1 MNKKYLH
8 IAFAVLCGVSGLYS
22 PLLIAD
28 YAYDSGSKATS
39 RKLYAVAAAL
49 GSNKAKARL
58 GYLLSA
64 GQGGAKDVPGG
75 IKWYEKAAI
84 AGNRSA
90 QYSLSWIY
98 EYEEG
103 IPKNEKEVFKWSK
116 MAADNGDAS
125 AQAQVAIMYQN
136 GNVVEKNEGE
146 AINYA
151 RKAAEQGESLA
162 QVLLAVAL
170 TMGKEGKDLPQAY
183 KWILISKEMPTEDS
197 AGSGINPGDLML
209 PVIEA
214 NLPASQ
220 IKEIQDTAHKDAKRI
235 LENKEKAEKSEKSN
249 IGRKIMIGTLILGF
263 VVVFVLYFR
272 EHLVKLAAMIPSSQM
287 SDSWG
292 NRMRVMVIAGFI
304 VVGAFIA
311 GIWYLQYLKSPQ
323 YSLRMTV
330 KAINQH
336 DLTTFNKYVDLDGLL
351 GRIIDQLLAEKR
363 DGKESDAFSRLGE
376 GIAKGFMELAKPKL
390 IELAKES
397 ISSYVEKGKSEKE
410 TQEKN
415 GSAPT
420 VVGDI
425 LNKSLGEKKSF
436 QGIKYVKKE
445 DKIAY
450 VGIPV
455 YREEYD
461 ATLVFD
467 LKMRDKGDYW
477 QIAEVTNF
485 AEIMAQIGKLETE
498 RLRKINAPIVSAMNN
513 TLSISKDGKLS
524 KRTDSWGLGKY
535 IEISLSFKN
544 SGEKDIS
551 SFALVIKYKKQPV
564 LAVIEQNSS
573 KLAAGEKKVLS
584 WKRRLN
590 MFDKNDMD
598 FFNAPFDTSGISLD
612 IQSIKFADGSELK
625 LAEK

>member
-1 MNKKYLH
+1 MNKKYLR
-8 IAFAVLCGVSGLYS
+8 ITFAMLCVVSAVYLPLVL
-22 PLLIAD
+22 AD
-28 YAYDSGSKATS
+28 YAFDSGSKATS
-39 RKLYAVAAAL
+39 RKLYPIAAAL

-58 GYLLSA
+58 GYLLSS
-64 GQGGAKDVPGG
+64 GEGGAKDVPGA

-84 AGNRSA
+84 NGNRNA

-98 EYEEG
+98 IYEKES
-103 IPKNEKEVFKWSK
+103 PKNAQEAFKWAK

-125 AQAQVAIMYQN
+125 SQAQMALMYQN
-136 GNVVEKNEGE
+136 GDGVEKNESE

-151 RKAAEQGESLA
+151 RKAAEQGENTA
-162 QVLLAVAL
+162 QMLLALYSV
-170 TMGKEGKDLPQAY
+170 TGKEGKDFPQAY
-183 KWILISKEMPTEDS
+183 KWLLISKEMPTDGS
-197 AGSGINPGDLML
+197 AGGEVNPGDLML
-209 PVIEA
+209 PTIEA
-214 NLPASQ
+214 NLTASQ
-220 IKEIQDTAHKDAKRI
+220 IKEIQDTAHKEAKRI
-235 LENKEKAEKSEKSN
+235 LEDKEKAEKSEKSN
-249 IGRKIMIGTLILGF
+249 VARKVMVGSLILGF
-263 VVVFVLYFR
+263 VMVFVLYLW
-272 EHLVKLAAMIPSSQM
+272 EHLARLSAVFASPTM
-287 SDSWG
+287 SGSRD
-292 NRMRVMVIAGFI
+292 NRMRVMFI
-304 VVGAFIA
+304 IGLLVVGAFIT

-363 DGKESDAFSRLGE
+363 DSKDVDAFTRLGA
-376 GIAKGFMELAKPKL
+376 GIAKGFVELAKPKL

-397 ISSYVEKGKSEKE
+397 ISSYVEKGKLEKE

-445 DKIAY
+445 GKIAY

-455 YREEYD
+455 YLEDYD
-461 ATLVFD
+461 STLVFD

-485 AEIMAQIGKLETE
+485 AEIMAQIEKLETE
-498 RLRKINAPIVSAMNN
+498 RLRKINAPIVSAMNK
-513 TLSISKDGKLS
+513 TLSISGDGKLS
-524 KRTDSWGLGKY
+524 KSADNWGLEKY
-535 IEISLSFKN
+535 IEIYLSFN
-544 SGEKDIS
+544 NYGEKDIS

-564 LAVIEQNSS
+564 LSVTEQNSS
-573 KLAAGEKKVLS
+573 RLAAGEKKVLS

-625 LAEK
+625 LVEK